1 MVALKLRRVG
11 NSVGAVFPREVLA
24 SLKVGE
30 GDTLYVTQTPG
41 GVTITPY
48 DPEFEA
54 QMKAAR
60 RVMKKRRNVLRGLA
74 K

>member
-30 GDTLYVTQTPG
+30 GDTLYLTQTAG
-41 GVTITPY
+41 GVRITPY

-60 RVMKKRRNVLRGLA
+60 RVMKKRRNVLRELA

>member
-30 GDTLYVTQTPG
+30 GDTLYVTQTTDG
-41 GVTITPY
+41 IKITPY

>member
-41 GVTITPY
+41 GVKITPY